1 MSTTCRGWL
10 PLTMALVLT
19 LPPVTGMADPGGQ
32 AEHVVDTE
40 VLTVADMPLYSGR
53 LLAEFYRE
61 RDHRNAWD
69 QSKAKALLELAEGS
83 ISHGLAPADF
93 HAEAI
98 RALLEEGAL
107 DSNDGDARTRA
118 DIVLSDGLLR
128 YLHHLQYGKYNPRHI
143 NRGQNFVDPADA
155 EDLKAEM
162 HAALAAPDLAE
173 AVTALLPRVPF
184 YDNLKRGYERYLN
197 IADAGSWET
206 IPGGPSLN
214 RGARDPRVPLIRAR
228 LAVIDGD
235 ASPTPPDPKL
245 YDADLVEAIKGFQ
258 GRAGLAQDGVVG
270 PNTLRALNH
279 PLDERL
285 AMIRANLERMRWLYH
300 ELPPD
305 YVFVDITAFR
315 VDVMRDHQ
323 PVWGTRT
330 VVGTVEDQTPMF
342 RDEMEH
348 LVFNPTWSVPQS
360 IQQKMGRVGSKYH
373 VIDRRTGRRVSAS
386 DVSDTSR
393 YRVVQPAGPGNALGR
408 VKFMFPN
415 GHAIYLHDTPSRHL
429 FARSTRAYSHGCV
442 RVQEPLE
449 LARQVLNKPNW
460 DEAAID
466 RVVKRGSTR
475 YVNLDDHLPV
485 LIYYLTALA
494 DDDGR
499 VGFRRDIYQRDQP
512 LFAVLDDPAHAARI
526 AFREPEPEE
535 GAAAVAEA
543 PPASPVEAPVQSNG
557 AETTASADQSEPA
570 LPPTAAHLSAT
581 EPSAR
586 STDGPQPGAA
596 GQVVAAE
603 DEAQLAAQSVAE
615 PSSAT
620 GEPELA
626 TASQPEAGGV
636 TAGAATAQAAEDL
649 STSPV
654 DAGRLAA
661 SLPPSSTATDAQTQS
676 TSASRVAADRSAD
689 SSILSDEEMSEQAA
703 DRTRATVAEPVPLVP
718 TMPSRPFID
727 QELFGPAVNLKP
739 LLPGSFGPQG

>member
-19 LPPVTGMADPGGQ
+19 LPPVMGMADPGGQ
-32 AEHVVDTE
+32 AEHVLDAE
-40 VLTVADMPLYSGR
+40 ALTIADMPLYSGR

-69 QSKAKALLELAEGS
+69 QQRAEALLELAEGS
-83 ISHGLAPADF
+83 IRHGLAPADF
-93 HAEAI
+93 HAEVI

-107 DSNDGDARTRA
+107 DSSDGDARTRA

-173 AVTALLPRVPF
+173 AVTAMLPRAPF
-184 YDNLKRGYERYLN
+184 YDNLKRGYERYLG
-197 IADAGSWET
+197 IVDAGSWEM
-206 IPGGPSLN
+206 IPEGPNLN
-214 RGARDPRVPLIRAR
+214 LGARDPRVPLIRAR
-228 LAVIDGD
+228 LTTIDGD
-235 ASPTPPDPKL
+235 ASPATADVEL

-258 GRAGLAQDGVVG
+258 GRSGLAQDGVVG

-315 VDVMRDHQ
+315 VDVIRDHE

-348 LVFNPTWSVPQS
+348 LVFNPTWSVPKS
-360 IQQKMGRVGSKYH
+360 IQEDMGRVSSKYH
-373 VIDRRTGRRVSAS
+373 VIDRRTGRRVSVS
-386 DVSDTSR
+386 DVSNTSR

-449 LARQVLNKPNW
+449 LARQILNKPNW

-499 VGFRRDIYQRDQP
+499 VGFRRDIYQRDQR
-512 LFAVLDDPAHAARI
+512 LFAVLDQPAHAARI
-526 AFREPEPEE
+526 AFREPEPDE

-543 PPASPVEAPVQSNG
+543 TPASPVDAPVQTNG
-557 AETTASADQSEPA
+557 AETASADQSEPA
-570 LPPTAAHLSAT
+570 SPPTAAADLAAT
-581 EPSAR
+581 ERSAPSA
-586 STDGPQPGAA
+586 DGPHPAT
-596 GQVVAAE
+596 AE
-603 DEAQLAAQSVAE
+603 QAVLADDAAQLADQSVAE
-615 PSSAT
+615 PPSAA
-620 GEPELA
+620 GESEPE
-626 TASQPEAGGV
+626 TASQRETEAR
-636 TAGAATAQAAEDL
+636 TAGTGTAQAAEDL
-649 STSPV
+649 SASP
-654 DAGRLAA
+654 DEPGRLAA
-661 SLPPSSTATDAQTQS
+661 SLPPSSAAIDVQTPS
-676 TSASRVAADRSAD
+676 LRASGVAADQSPE
-689 SSILSDEEMSEQAA
+689 SSTLSDDEISEQAA
-703 DRTRATVAEPVPLVP
+703 DRTRATVAEPVAPVP

-727 QELFGPAVNLKP
+727 QELFGPAVDLKP
-739 LLPGSFGPQG
+739 LLPDSFGPQG

>member
-1 MSTTCRGWL
+1 
-10 PLTMALVLT
+10 
-19 LPPVTGMADPGGQ
+19 
-32 AEHVVDTE
+32 
-40 VLTVADMPLYSGR
+40 
-53 LLAEFYRE
+53 
-61 RDHRNAWD
+61 
-69 QSKAKALLELAEGS
+69 
-83 ISHGLAPADF
+83 
-93 HAEAI
+93 
-98 RALLEEGAL
+98 
-107 DSNDGDARTRA
+107 
-118 DIVLSDGLLR
+118 
-128 YLHHLQYGKYNPRHI
+128 
-143 NRGQNFVDPADA
+143 
-155 EDLKAEM
+155 
-162 HAALAAPDLAE
+162 
-173 AVTALLPRVPF
+173 
-184 YDNLKRGYERYLN
+184 
-197 IADAGSWET
+197 
-206 IPGGPSLN
+206 
-214 RGARDPRVPLIRAR
+214 
-228 LAVIDGD
+228 
-235 ASPTPPDPKL
+235 
-245 YDADLVEAIKGFQ
+245 
-258 GRAGLAQDGVVG
+258 
-270 PNTLRALNH
+270 
-279 PLDERL
+279 
-285 AMIRANLERMRWLYH
+285 MIRANLERMRWLYH

-386 DVSDTSR
+386 DVSDTGR

-449 LARQVLNKPNW
+449 LARQVLNKPGW

-512 LFAVLDDPAHAARI
+512 LLAVLDDPAHAARI

-535 GAAAVAEA
+535 GAAAAVAEA
-543 PPASPVEAPVQSNG
+543 TPASPVEAPIQIDG

-570 LPPTAAHLSAT
+570 SPPTAARLSAT
-581 EPSAR
+581 ERSAP
-586 STDGPQPGAA
+586 STDGPQPANA
-596 GQVVAAE
+596 DQAVAAE
-603 DEAQLAAQSVAE
+603 DQAQLAAPAVAE
-615 PSSAT
+615 PPSAT
-620 GEPELA
+620 GEPEPA
-626 TASQPEAGGV
+626 TASQPEARGV
-636 TAGAATAQAAEDL
+636 TAGAAMAQAAGGL

-661 SLPPSSTATDAQTQS
+661 SLPPSSTATDVQTKS
-676 TSASRVAADRSAD
+676 TSASSVAADQSAEAD
-689 SSILSDEEMSEQAA
+689 TLSDEEMSEQAA

-727 QELFGPAVNLKP
+727 QELFGPAVDLKP